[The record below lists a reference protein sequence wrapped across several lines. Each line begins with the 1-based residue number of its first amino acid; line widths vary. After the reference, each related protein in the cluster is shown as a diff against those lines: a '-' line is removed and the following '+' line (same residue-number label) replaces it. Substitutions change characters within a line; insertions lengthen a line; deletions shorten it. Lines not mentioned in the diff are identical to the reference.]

1 MKLWKKVSLLC
12 SLVLVLAVGACT
24 VLLITQARDEILN
37 LTYQNAE
44 QKQQALTRSFNNM
57 LLYYHE
63 EQDSEAATRSLM
75 KYCFTQYAD
84 SEAVLML
91 SGETIYSSLSLDPSE
106 YLAPEG
112 SDTPQRY
119 TGAVNGRQL
128 LIVGGDARLPYTFT
142 HNLEGLGCM
151 VYIVQDITPVY
162 DQIRTLNL
170 QFIVIGA
177 VCIGLG
183 LLLIALLVRRSLH
196 PLQELQS
203 AAAHIAEG
211 NYAERAA
218 VTSSDE
224 VGALAQDFNAMAE
237 QHIEELT
244 ETAERQRLFIGGV
257 THEFKTPLTALL
269 LNADSLQN
277 TYLDEEERSAA
288 LARIEHQTR
297 WLERLV
303 QKLLK
308 LITLDQKP
316 ELQPVSV
323 PELLDRVREST
334 ADTLAAR
341 GVSLETDCRVESL
354 ELDAD
359 LMQDVLVN
367 LVDNAS
373 KASREGQTVT
383 LFADETGFAVRDQ
396 GCGIPQEE
404 IGRITEPF
412 YMVDRSRSKKL
423 GGVGLGL
430 ALVKEIVQAHGG
442 SLAIESTV
450 GEGTT
455 VRVLLPTACH
465 SEASSQTGRGRR
477 DPSSLP

>member
-12 SLVLVLAVGACT
+12 SLVLVLVVGAST
-24 VLLITQARDEILN
+24 ILLIGQARDEILN

-44 QKQQALTRSFNNM
+44 QKQQALVRSFNNM
-57 LLYYHE
+57 LMYYHE
-63 EQDSEAATRSLM
+63 EQDSKAATRSLM

-84 SEAVLML
+84 KEAALTL
-91 SGETIYSSLSLDPSE
+91 NGETLYSSLSLDPSE
-106 YLAPEG
+106 YLTPG
-112 SDTPQRY
+112 DGDTPQRY
-119 TGAVNGRQL
+119 TGLVDGRQL
-128 LIVGGDARLPYTFT
+128 LIVGSDARPPYAFT
-142 HNLEGLGCM
+142 QSLDGIGCM

-162 DQIRTLNL
+162 DQIRSLTL
-170 QFIVIGA
+170 QFVVIGA

-183 LLLIALLVRRSLH
+183 LLLIALLVRRSLR

-211 NYAERAA
+211 NYAERVA
-218 VTSSDE
+218 VISSDE
-224 VGALAQDFNAMAE
+224 VGELAKDFNVMAE
-237 QHIEELT
+237 SVEQRIDELT

-277 TYLDEEERSAA
+277 TYLDDEERSAA

-308 LITLDQKP
+308 LITLDQSP

-323 PELLDRVREST
+323 PDLLNRVREST
-334 ADTLAAR
+334 ADSLNKR
-341 GVSLETDCRVESL
+341 GVSLETDCRVQAL
-354 ELDAD
+354 NLDAD
-359 LMQDVLVN
+359 LMQSVLVN

-373 KASREGQTVT
+373 KASHEGQTVT
-383 LFADETGFAVRDQ
+383 LTADDTGFAVRDH

-404 IGRITEPF
+404 IERITEPF

-442 SLAIESTV
+442 RLEIESTV
-450 GEGTT
+450 GGGTT
-455 VRVLLPTACH
+455 VSVVLK
-465 SEASSQTGRGRR
+465 Q
-477 DPSSLP
+477 

>member
-1 MKLWKKVSLLC
+1 MKLWKRISLLC

-24 VLLITQARDEILN
+24 VLLITQARNKILDF
-37 LTYQNAE
+37 TYQNAE
-44 QKQQALTRSFNNM
+44 QKQQALLRSFSNM

-63 EQDSEAATRSLM
+63 EGDSKAASRSLM
-75 KYCFTQYAD
+75 KYCFTQFAD
-84 SEAVLML
+84 SEAVLTL
-91 SGETIYSSLSLDPSE
+91 DGETLFSSLSIDPGD
-106 YLAPEG
+106 YL
-112 SDTPQRY
+112 TPDDNSPKRY
-119 TGAVNGRQL
+119 TGTVGGRQL
-128 LIVGGDARLPYTFT
+128 LIVGSDARLPNAIARS
-142 HNLEGLGCM
+142 HEGGCFI
-151 VYIVQDITPVY
+151 YIVQDITPIY
-162 DQIRTLNL
+162 DQIHSLIGRFVLL
-170 QFIVIGA
+170 GA

-183 LLLIALLVRRSLH
+183 LLLIALLVRRSLR

-203 AAAHIAEG
+203 AASHIAAG
-211 NYAERAA
+211 NYSERVKA
-218 VTSSDE
+218 VSTDE
-224 VGALAQDFNAMAE
+224 VGALAQDFNVMAE
-237 QHIEELT
+237 SVEQRIDELT

-277 TYLDEEERSAA
+277 TYLDEEERSTA

-308 LITLDQKP
+308 LITLNQTP

-367 LVDNAS
+367 LVDNAG

-383 LFADETGFAVRDQ
+383 LSADETGFAVRDQ

-404 IGRITEPF
+404 IDRITEPF

-430 ALVKEIVQAHGG
+430 ALVKKIVKAHGG
-442 SLAIESTV
+442 GLEIESTV
-450 GEGTT
+450 GDGTT
-455 VRVLLPTACH
+455 VMVKL
-465 SEASSQTGRGRR
+465 QQ
-477 DPSSLP
+477 

>member
-12 SLVLVLAVGACT
+12 SLVLVLVVGACT
-24 VLLITQARDEILN
+24 VLLITQARDEILH

-44 QKQQALTRSFNNM
+44 QKQQALVRSFNNM

-84 SEAVLML
+84 SEAVLMR

-106 YLAPEG
+106 YLMPEG

-119 TGAVNGRQL
+119 TGTVNGRQL

-142 HNLEGLGCM
+142 HNLEGLGCI

-162 DQIRTLNL
+162 DQIRSLTL
-170 QFIVIGA
+170 QFFVIGA

-183 LLLIALLVRRSLH
+183 LVLIALLVRRSLC

-203 AAAHIAEG
+203 AAAHIAAGSFSERVK
-211 NYAERAA
+211 AE
-218 VTSSDE
+218 SDDE
-224 VGALAQDFNAMAE
+224 VGALAKDFNTMAE
-237 QHIEELT
+237 SVEQRIDELT

-288 LARIEHQTR
+288 LSRIEHQTR

-308 LITLDQKP
+308 LITLDQSP

-323 PELLDRVREST
+323 LDLLDRVREST
-334 ADTLAAR
+334 ADTLYKR
-341 GVSLETDCRVESL
+341 GVSLETDCRAEQL
-354 ELDAD
+354 NLDAD
-359 LMQDVLVN
+359 LMQSVLVN

-373 KASREGQTVT
+373 KASAEGQTVSLT
-383 LFADETGFAVRDQ
+383 ADETGFAVRDH

-404 IGRITEPF
+404 IERITEPF

-430 ALVKEIVQAHGG
+430 ALVKEIVKAHGG
-442 SLAIESTV
+442 RLEIESTV

-455 VRVLLPTACH
+455 ARVVL
-465 SEASSQTGRGRR
+465 QQ
-477 DPSSLP
+477 

>member
-12 SLVLVLAVGACT
+12 SLVLVLVVGACT

-106 YLAPEG
+106 YLTPG
-112 SDTPQRY
+112 DGDTPGRY

-128 LIVGGDARLPYTFT
+128 LIVGSDARLPYAFT
-142 HNLEGLGCM
+142 QSLDGIGCM

-162 DQIRTLNL
+162 DQIRSLTL
-170 QFIVIGA
+170 QFVVIGA

-224 VGALAQDFNAMAE
+224 VGALAQDFNAMAASVE

-308 LITLDQKP
+308 LITLDQSP

-341 GVSLETDCRVESL
+341 GVSLETDCRVEAL
-354 ELDAD
+354 NLDAD

-373 KASREGQTVT
+373 KASAEGQIVT
-383 LFADETGFAVRDQ
+383 ITADKTGFAVRDQ

-404 IGRITEPF
+404 IDRITEPF

-442 SLAIESTV
+442 KLEIESVV
-450 GEGTT
+450 GEGTI
-455 VRVLLPTACH
+455 VRVLI
-465 SEASSQTGRGRR
+465 QQ
-477 DPSSLP
+477 

>member
-1 MKLWKKVSLLC
+1 MKLWKRISLLC

-24 VLLITQARDEILN
+24 VLLITQARNKILDF
-37 LTYQNAE
+37 TYQNAE
-44 QKQQALTRSFNNM
+44 QKQQALLRSFSNM

-63 EQDSEAATRSLM
+63 EGDSKAASRSLM
-75 KYCFTQYAD
+75 KYCFTQFAD
-84 SEAVLML
+84 SEAVLTL
-91 SGETIYSSLSLDPSE
+91 DGETLFSSLSIDPGD
-106 YLAPEG
+106 YL
-112 SDTPQRY
+112 TPDDNSPKRY
-119 TGAVNGRQL
+119 TGTVGGRQL
-128 LIVGGDARLPYTFT
+128 LIVGSDARLPNAIARS
-142 HNLEGLGCM
+142 HEGGCFI
-151 VYIVQDITPVY
+151 YIVQDITPIY
-162 DQIRTLNL
+162 DQIHSLIGRFVLL
-170 QFIVIGA
+170 GA

-183 LLLIALLVRRSLH
+183 LLLIALLVRRSLR

-203 AAAHIAEG
+203 AASHIAAG
-211 NYAERAA
+211 NYSERVKA
-218 VTSSDE
+218 VSTDE
-224 VGALAQDFNAMAE
+224 VGALAQDFNVMAE
-237 QHIEELT
+237 SVEQRIDELT

-277 TYLDEEERSAA
+277 TYLDEEERSTA

-308 LITLDQKP
+308 LITLNQTP

-367 LVDNAS
+367 LVDNAG

-383 LFADETGFAVRDQ
+383 LSADETGFAVRDQ

-404 IGRITEPF
+404 IDRITEPF

-430 ALVKEIVQAHGG
+430 ALVKKIVKAHGG
-442 SLAIESTV
+442 RLEIESTV

-455 VRVLLPTACH
+455 VRVLL
-465 SEASSQTGRGRR
+465 QQ
-477 DPSSLP
+477 

>member
-12 SLVLVLAVGACT
+12 SLVLVLVVGACT

-44 QKQQALTRSFNNM
+44 QKQQALVRSFNNM
-57 LLYYHE
+57 LQYYHE

-91 SGETIYSSLSLDPSE
+91 SGETLYSSLSLDPSE
-106 YLAPEG
+106 YLTPEG

-128 LIVGGDARLPYTFT
+128 LIVGGDARLPYSFT
-142 HNLEGLGCM
+142 HNLEGLGCI

-162 DQIRTLNL
+162 DQIRTLTL

-183 LLLIALLVRRSLH
+183 LLLIALLVRRSLR
-196 PLQELQS
+196 PLQKLQS

-224 VGALAQDFNAMAE
+224 VGALAQDFNAMAASVE

-308 LITLDQKP
+308 LITLDQTP

-341 GVSLETDCRVESL
+341 GVSLETDCRVEPL
-354 ELDAD
+354 KLDAD

-367 LVDNAS
+367 LVDNAG

-383 LFADETGFAVRDQ
+383 LSADETGFAVRDQ
-396 GCGIPQEE
+396 GCGIPREE
-404 IGRITEPF
+404 IDRITEPF

-455 VRVLLPTACH
+455 VRVVL
-465 SEASSQTGRGRR
+465 ASPSGGSGAQRR
-477 DPSSLP
+477 

>member
-12 SLVLVLAVGACT
+12 SLVLVLVVGACT

-44 QKQQALTRSFNNM
+44 QKQQALVRSFNNM

-106 YLAPEG
+106 YLTPG
-112 SDTPQRY
+112 DGDTPGRY

-162 DQIRTLNL
+162 DQIRTLTL
-170 QFIVIGA
+170 QFIVNGA

-183 LLLIALLVRRSLH
+183 LLLIALLVRRSLR

-211 NYAERAA
+211 NYAAK
-218 VTSSDE
+218 
-224 VGALAQDFNAMAE
+224 DFNTMAE
-237 QHIEELT
+237 SVEQRIDELT

-288 LARIEHQTR
+288 LSRIEHQTR

-316 ELQPVSV
+316 ELQPGSV
-323 PELLDRVREST
+323 PELLDCVREST

-341 GVSLETDCRVESL
+341 GISLETDCRVESL

-383 LFADETGFAVRDQ
+383 LSADETGFAVRDQ

-404 IGRITEPF
+404 IDRITEPF

-442 SLAIESTV
+442 SLEIESAV

-455 VRVLLPTACH
+455 VRVVL
-465 SEASSQTGRGRR
+465 QQ
-477 DPSSLP
+477 

>member
-12 SLVLVLAVGACT
+12 SLVLVLVVGACT

-44 QKQQALTRSFNNM
+44 QKQQTLVRSFNNM
-57 LLYYHE
+57 LQYYHE

-84 SEAVLML
+84 SEAALML
-91 SGETIYSSLSLDPSE
+91 NGETLYSSLSLDPSE
-106 YLAPEG
+106 YLTQGEG
-112 SDTPQRY
+112 DTPQRY
-119 TGAVNGRQL
+119 SGEISGRQL
-128 LIVGGDARLPYTFT
+128 LIVGSNARVPYTFT
-142 HNLEGLGCM
+142 HSLDGIGCI

-162 DQIRTLNL
+162 DQIRTLTL
-170 QFIVIGA
+170 QFVVIGA

-183 LLLIALLVRRSLH
+183 LLLIALLVRRSLR

-224 VGALAQDFNAMAE
+224 VGALAQNFNAMAASVE

-277 TYLDEEERSAA
+277 TFLDEEERSAA

-303 QKLLK
+303 QKLLR

-323 PELLDRVREST
+323 PDLLDRVQEST
-334 ADTLAAR
+334 ADTLNKR
-341 GVSLETDCRVESL
+341 GVSLEMDCHVEQL
-354 ELDAD
+354 NVDAD
-359 LMQDVLVN
+359 LMQSVLVN

-373 KASREGQTVT
+373 KASAEGQTIT
-383 LFADETGFAVRDQ
+383 LTADDTGFAVRDH

-404 IGRITEPF
+404 IDRITEPF

-442 SLAIESTV
+442 RLEIESTV

-455 VRVLLPTACH
+455 ARVVL
-465 SEASSQTGRGRR
+465 QQ
-477 DPSSLP
+477 